1 MTVNIDEQALAEE
14 LARSLGIDENA
25 SELQSLVTDIEN
37 ASGMIASIDRIIA
50 ENALKKRKLVADLAG
65 YKARL
70 AALAGEG

>member
-1 MTVNIDEQALAEE
+1 MNIDEQALADE
-14 LARSLGIDENA
+14 LARSLGIDENT

-70 AALAGEG
+70 AALAGE